1 MIDLRVERLNR
12 GLSVEQFAKELDVA
26 PHVLRHAE
34 EGGRPRPASALKIA
48 SFYGYQ
54 VTDIWPVDREPDSEA
69 A

>member
-34 EGGRPRPASALKIA
+34 TGGRPRPANALKIA
-48 SFYGYQ
+48 SYFGET
-54 VTDIWPVDREPDSEA
+54 VTAMWPLPEA
-69 A
+69 EAV